1 MNINWQKSK
10 RKVSPVLWDTLYVYF
25 WPLLVI
31 LIVHSIV
38 KVWPRIGWPLLA
50 RCVNYGRWQEAEFSR
65 KVPAYTPNTGQEDN
79 NIRRGNYSVSGLRYV
94 PVSGVLQQVA
104 IRWAKIGKNTDL
116 STNDEDRHW
125 VSGGCHHWRIFRY
138 VILCGNKCRW
148 PILQTGGSVVRSGGG
163 WVVGGISSSRSVFTW
178 GFCCHKYF
186 PARAPCSLYIYKLDQ
201 IM

>member
-1 MNINWQKSK
+1 MFHNTVPTLDNNPKYKSLEGFEKFLCLSCCKFPEFFNTLPTFAFWMNIYWQISK

-65 KVPAYTPNTGQEDN
+65 QVPAYTPNTGQEDN

-116 STNDEDRHW
+116 STNSR
-125 VSGGCHHWRIFRY
+125 FR
-138 VILCGNKCRW
+138 
-148 PILQTGGSVVRSGGG
+148 TA
-163 WVVGGISSSRSVFTW
+163 
-178 GFCCHKYF
+178 H
-186 PARAPCSLYIYKLDQ
+186 
-201 IM
+201 